1 MNLFAFL
8 QPDKCANVASMES
21 RPANFVALAKHLA
34 DRAVSKITV
43 NLRSTVMLM
52 MFVPISGQFRLA
64 RAR

>member
-8 QPDKCANVASMES
+8 QPDKRANVAKMEA
-21 RPANFVALAKHLA
+21 RPADFVAFAPHVV

-52 MFVPISGQFRLA
+52 MFVPNSGQFRLA